1 MKMDEYQ
8 DIFRLKNLT
17 ERIPLDL
24 SRFVEDQQRRIFFAS
39 LTLDNKPGTLA
50 LVLALLLRYNINILG
65 ILSEAIS
72 KKDELE
78 VSMFLEVPEKEVY
91 AIDLERK
98 LRDGIN
104 KEKMDFVKKI
114 KVYDHL
120 SNFDADVV
128 HFPLF
133 VGSLRVITF
142 PTSILGE
149 TIKSLMKV
157 FNPSVVR
164 TMFWYQGKEFGR
176 LVEEFYEK
184 EFSIINVNEAV
195 NFLAIRTALHGWA
208 ITEIVE
214 LDDEKRNVTL
224 RLFDNWECSMFK
236 GSSEP
241 QSHYIRGVLDGFFS
255 SLFKVEMEAKETKCI
270 AKGDPYCEFEIKEK
284 G

>member
-1 MKMDEYQ
+1 MNEYQ
-8 DIFRLKNLT
+8 EVFRLKNLT

-78 VSMFLEVPEKEVY
+78 VSMFLEVPEKEVDV
-91 AIDLERK
+91 IDLERK

-120 SNFDADVV
+120 NNFDADVV

-208 ITEIVE
+208 ISEIVE
-214 LDDEKRNVTL
+214 LDDERRNVTL

-284 G
+284 